1 MKIIESFFDDCYLL
15 QPALREDCRGFM
27 EVFYSK
33 NESDT
38 ILNGFE
44 IREQRFYRMP
54 RKFTFFGIH
63 YQKEGVG
70 QRKLISVIQGRGID
84 YIIDLRKHS
93 DTYLQYKEITLD
105 AEYPKVL
112 YIPAGFGHGFLSMVD
127 HTIQAF
133 AVDAPFEN
141 ERTGVISYKDPNIGL
156 KLPTQDIILSDYD
169 SNAAFLQ

>member
-1 MKIIESFFDDCYLL
+1 MEITEKFFCDCYLL
-15 QPALREDCRGFM
+15 KPTFREDRRGGM

-33 NESDT
+33 REMDT
-38 ILNGFE
+38 VLNSFE

-63 YQKEGVG
+63 YQKEGKG

-84 YIIDLRKHS
+84 YIIDLRKNS
-93 DTYLQYKEITLD
+93 ATYKQYREVELD
-105 AEYPKVL
+105 AECPSVL
-112 YIPAGFGHGFLSMVD
+112 YLPAGFGHGFLSMTD

-133 AVDAPFEN
+133 AVDAAFEN
-141 ERTGVISYKDPNIGL
+141 ECAGVISYKDPSIQL

-169 SNAAFLQ
+169 NNAVFLH